1 MAYGNT
7 NTTNSNVNRN
17 IKYVN
22 RDFNDLRSSLIN
34 FWSLGSPAIHS
45 VKFWGLDGSKG
56 IILDILS
63 TKP

>member
-7 NTTNSNVNRN
+7 NTKNSKVNRN

-34 FWSLGSPAIHS
+34 F
-45 VKFWGLDGSKG
+45 SKTYFPNYILRFTEDLPRNG
-56 IILDILS
+56 IYGNGNLM
-63 TKP
+63 